1 MATKPK
7 KVKLERVRKRVA
19 SGRWSGIVKPMSK
32 SQTAGVRA
40 PMLLLMQVN
49 ALQAWRRLK
58 SIRNQSRL
66 LTAIIVL
73 FLVGYAG
80 ISFCL
85 FYKGLNFVA
94 AFPGLGTVLTERLL
108 YLLFAFLFV
117 MLLLSNLIIS
127 YTNLFR
133 NREASFLLALP
144 VPAQTIFRWKF
155 FESALL
161 ASWAFVFLIAPLLA
175 AFGMTRGVPWHF
187 YPVTLLMIGLFII
200 LPGVAGSWL
209 AINVARYVDRR
220 SFQVAAL
227 VLALGLIGLVTF
239 WWNSEPISEEA
250 LDTRVVAVLDHLMQK
265 TNFAQFPF
273 LPSYWLSAGVLHWAE
288 GIQAMALFFILVLL
302 SHVLFF
308 GFLAFTRLGALYY
321 EAANQVSSRASVWG
335 QWEWFRASR
344 RRAKAFSYPLGF
356 AEKFINLLGWIGGDT
371 RALLVK
377 DIRMF
382 WRDTSQWG
390 QSVLLLGLLGVYT
403 IDLPHY
409 RNQLNSPFWLHLVS
423 YLNLFASSLSLA
435 TLTTRFVYPQFS
447 LEGQR
452 LWIVG
457 MAPMGL
463 ARVVKAKYWL
473 GGFASLAVTVP
484 LVVISSCLLKLSW
497 ERVVFFG
504 SVIAVMTFS
513 LNGLAAGL
521 GVLYPNLKE
530 SNPTKIVSGFGGT
543 FCLVL
548 SFLYILG
555 TVLILG
561 FGSAEMATQAPSQW
575 LAAGSIAVFILL
587 SLVIG
592 WLPLRLGLRRLR
604 NMEF

>member
-1 MATKPK
+1 MRGMSNGQP
-7 KVKLERVRKRVA
+7 VRTRAV
-19 SGRWSGIVKPMSK
+19 P
-32 SQTAGVRA
+32 A

-49 ALQAWRRLK
+49 CIQAWRRLK
-58 SIRNQSRL
+58 SIQNQSRL
-66 LTAIIVL
+66 LTGIIVL
-73 FLVGYAG
+73 FLIGYAG

-94 AFPGLGTVLTERLL
+94 AFPGLGVVLTERLL

-117 MLLLSNLIIS
+117 LLLLSNLIIS

-133 NREASFLLALP
+133 NREATFLLSLP
-144 VPAQTIFRWKF
+144 VPTQTIFRWKF
-155 FESALL
+155 FESTLL

-175 AFGMTRGVPWHF
+175 AFGLTRGVAWHF
-187 YPVTLLMIGLFII
+187 YPVTLVMIGLFII

-209 AINVARYVDRR
+209 AVNLARYVDRR
-220 SFQVAAL
+220 VFQVAAL
-227 VLALGLIGLVTF
+227 VLAIGLIGMVAF
-239 WWNSEPISEEA
+239 WWNTEPIPDDN
-250 LDTRVVAVLDHLMQK
+250 LDTRVVAVLDQLMQK

-273 LPSYWLSAGVLHWAE
+273 LPSYWLSSGVLQWAD
-288 GIQAMALFFILVLL
+288 GIPAMAGFFILVLL

-308 GFLAFTRLGALYY
+308 GFLAFTRLGNLYY
-321 EAANQVSSRASVWG
+321 DAASQAASRASVWG
-335 QWEWFRASR
+335 QWEWFRASK
-344 RRAKAFSYPLGF
+344 RRAKTFSYSHGP
-356 AEKFINLLGWIGGDT
+356 AEKYCNLLGWIGGDT

-390 QSVLLLGLLGVYT
+390 QTVLLLGLLGVYT

-409 RNQLNSPFWLHLVS
+409 RNQLNNPFWLHLVS

-457 MAPMGL
+457 LAPMGL

-473 GGFASLAVTVP
+473 GGCASLTVTLP
-484 LVVISSCLLKLSW
+484 LVVVSSCLLRLPW
-497 ERVVFFG
+497 ERVVFFA

-521 GVLYPNLKE
+521 GVLYPNFKE

-561 FGSAEMATQAPSQW
+561 FGSAEMTTQAPSQL
-575 LAAGSIAVFILL
+575 LAAGSIAGFILL
-587 SLVIG
+587 SLIIG

-604 NMEF
+604 KIEF